1 VSDAARIDYSDV
13 MRKSPLPAIEDIKA
27 DLAASEE
34 DIAAGRVVSGQ
45 VILDRIQ
52 AALDRYER
60 AKNPEAGS
68 YRLLRR

>member
-45 VILDRIQ
+45 VIVDRIQ
-52 AALDRYER
+52 AALDGYET
-60 AKNPEAGS
+60 AKSREAETH
-68 YRLLRR
+68 RLLRR